1 MNLSKIHNLACPLDG
16 EALLVNERQLVC
28 KNGHSFD
35 IARQGYVNLL
45 PVQQKRSKDP
55 GDSKDMVL
63 ARSNFLNTGV
73 YAPIANRLATMV
85 CALVNSLASSFI
97 VGDDVISASNEI
109 SLLDAGCGEGYYT
122 DLVYQYLRQQK
133 PTTQSLVVGLDISK
147 PAVHEAAK
155 RNKDIAWIV
164 GTNRQPPLLENSVDI
179 ISCVFGFQSFEGFTT
194 ILKPGGRILL
204 VEPGPDH
211 LTELREIIY
220 TDVTKTEPM
229 DLAHLEAGG
238 LVLEDTQPL
247 QFKTG
252 VIKTTAIKD
261 LLLMTP
267 HFYRANKEGREQALN
282 LQEINLSV
290 DVVFRVL
297 RKA

>member
-16 EALLVNERQLVC
+16 EALLLNERQLTC

-73 YAPIANRLATMV
+73 YAPIANRLATLI
-85 CALVNSLASSFI
+85 CALVNSFI
-97 VGDDVISASNEI
+97 AGDDVISAGNEI
-109 SLLDAGCGEGYYT
+109 LLLDAGCGEGYYT
-122 DLVYQYLRQQK
+122 DLVYQYLRQQN
-133 PTTQSLVVGLDISK
+133 PTTQFSVAGLDISK
-147 PAVHEAAK
+147 PAIHEAAK
-155 RNKDIAWIV
+155 RNKHIAWIV
-164 GTNRQPPLLENSVDI
+164 GTNRQPPLFESSVDI
-179 ISCVFGFQSFEGFTT
+179 ILCVFGFQSFDGFIK
-194 ILKPGGRILL
+194 ILKSGGRIIL

-220 TDVTKTEPM
+220 TDVKKTEPM
-229 DLAHLEAGG
+229 DLSHLEASG
-238 LVLEDTQPL
+238 LVLEDTQSL
-247 QFKTG
+247 KFNTG
-252 VIKTTAIKD
+252 VIKTTAIKN

-267 HFYRANKEGREQALN
+267 HFYRANKDGREQALS
-282 LQEINLSV
+282 LDEINLSV